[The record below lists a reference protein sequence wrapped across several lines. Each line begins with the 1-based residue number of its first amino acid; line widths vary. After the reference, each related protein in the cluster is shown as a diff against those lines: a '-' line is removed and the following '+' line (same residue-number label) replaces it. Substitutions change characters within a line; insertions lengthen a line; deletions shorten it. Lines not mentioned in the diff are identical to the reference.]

1 MTTSQA
7 RYRRAIDTLAAPP
20 RPPLTRLLVASVV
33 DPYAWR
39 RILYLVLALP
49 LGTTYFV
56 VLVTGLSVGLGV
68 AIITFGLPIVLTFAV
83 ARGFARF
90 ERRVAGGLLGLD
102 LPDPYRPA
110 VGGWWARLLSRI
122 ADPATWKDLAYLII
136 DFPLGVADF
145 CVAVCVIGVTFG
157 LIAAPFY
164 YWSIPGGLD
173 LGLLRVDTLAEALGT
188 MLVGVALAP
197 LAVRLTSAFATIHAL
212 VARALLTASPDPELS
227 ARVVDLRSS
236 RARLVAAADAE
247 RRRLERDL
255 HDGAQQRLVA
265 MALQLRMARD
275 RLARGDDA
283 LELVASAGDE
293 AQKAI
298 AELRDLARGIHP
310 AVLTER
316 GLEPALEDLARRA
329 PLPVEVLES
338 PTERFPAPVEATIYF
353 VVSESLANVAKY
365 AQATHATVT
374 ARCEHGSVLVEVA
387 DDGAGGAQV
396 GAGSGLRG
404 LVDRVGAMD
413 GELTVDSPPGQGT
426 RVRASV
432 PADAVD
438 ERLAEEED
446 DVADAP
452 AAIVSDV
459 LDERTAAIVRLRR
472 RRRLAT
478 HAAVFGVVQLS
489 LIVIWAA
496 TGMGYFWPGWA
507 IFGWGVVLA
516 LHASLVIVRTP
527 ISESAVAREEQA

>member
-1 MTTSQA
+1 
-7 RYRRAIDTLAAPP
+7 
-20 RPPLTRLLVASVV
+20 
-33 DPYAWR
+33 
-39 RILYLVLALP
+39 VLI
-49 LGTTYFV
+49 
-56 VLVTGLSVGLGV
+56 TGLSIGLGV
-68 AIITFGLPIVLTFAV
+68 AIITFGLPIVVTFAI

-122 ADPATWKDLAYLII
+122 ADPATWKDLAYLMV
-136 DFPLGVADF
+136 DFPLGIADF
-145 CVAVCVIGVTFG
+145 CVAVCVIGVTLG
-157 LIAAPFY
+157 LIAAPLYF
-164 YWSIPGGLD
+164 WSIPGGLD
-173 LGLLRVDTLAEALGT
+173 LGLVRVDTLPEALGT
-188 MLVGVALAP
+188 MVVGVALAP
-197 LAVRLTSAFATIHAL
+197 LAVRLTSAFAIIHAL
-212 VARALLTASPDPELS
+212 IARALLTASPDPELS

-329 PLPVEVLES
+329 PLPVEVLET
-338 PTERFPAPVEATIYF
+338 PAERFAAPVEATIYF
-353 VVSESLANVAKY
+353 VVSEALANVAKY
-365 AQATHATVT
+365 AQATHATVA
-374 ARCEHGSVLVEVA
+374 ARVEDGSVVVEVA

-404 LVDRVGAMD
+404 LVDRVGALD
-413 GELTVDSPPGQGT
+413 GELTVDSPPGAGT
-426 RVRASV
+426 RIRASV
-432 PADAVD
+432 RADAVD
-438 ERLAEEED
+438 ERLAEEEEA
-446 DVADAP
+446 VEAP
-452 AAIVSDV
+452 ADIVSDV
-459 LDERTAAIVRLRR
+459 LDERTAAIIRLRR

-478 HAAVFGVVQLS
+478 HAAVFGVVQLA
-489 LIVIWAA
+489 LIIIWAA

-516 LHASLVIVRTP
+516 LHASLVVVRTP
-527 ISESAVAREEQA
+527 ISESAVAREEHG

>member
-1 MTTSQA
+1 LDA
-7 RYRRAIDTLAAPP
+7 R
-20 RPPLTRLLVASVV
+20 
-33 DPYAWR
+33 AWR
-39 RILYLVLALP
+39 RILYLILALP
-49 LGTTYFV
+49 LGITYFV
-56 VLVTGLSVGLGV
+56 VLFTGLSVGLGI
-68 AIITFGLPIVLTFAV
+68 AIITFGLPIVVVMAL

-90 ERRVAGGLLGLD
+90 ERRLVGALLGVE

-110 VGGWWARLLSRI
+110 LGGWWARLLSRI
-122 ADPATWKDLAYLII
+122 ADPATWKDLAYLFL
-136 DFPLGVADF
+136 DLPLGIADF
-145 CVAVCVIGVTFG
+145 AVAVFLVVFDLS
-157 LIAAPFY
+157 LITAPLY
-164 YWSIPGGLD
+164 YWALPEGLGV
-173 LGLLRVDTLAEALGT
+173 GLTRVDTLPKALVT
-188 MLVGVALAP
+188 MVAGVALAP
-197 LAVRLTSAFATIHAL
+197 LAVRLASAFAAIHAL
-212 VARALLTASPDPELS
+212 VARALLTAAPDPELS
-227 ARVVDLRSS
+227 ARVVDLHSS

-283 LELVASAGDE
+283 MELVASAGDE

-316 GLEPALEDLARRA
+316 GLEPALGDLARRA
-329 PLPVEVLES
+329 PLPVEVLDA
-338 PTERFPAPVEATIYF
+338 PAERFPAPVEATVYF
-353 VVSESLANVAKY
+353 VVSEALANVAKY
-365 AQATHATVT
+365 AQASHATVA
-374 ARCEHGSVLVEVA
+374 ARQDDGRVLVEVA
-387 DDGAGGAQV
+387 DDGVGGAQV

-404 LVDRVGAMD
+404 LVDRVGALD
-413 GELTVDSPPGQGT
+413 GDLTIDSPPGGGT
-426 RVRASV
+426 FIRASV

-438 ERLAEEED
+438 DRLADEPED
-446 DVADAP
+446 VP
-452 AAIVSDV
+452 AEAISDV
-459 LDERTAAIVRLRR
+459 LDERSAAILRLRR

-516 LHASLVIVRTP
+516 LHASLVIVRMP
-527 ISESAVAREEQA
+527 ISESAVAREERA